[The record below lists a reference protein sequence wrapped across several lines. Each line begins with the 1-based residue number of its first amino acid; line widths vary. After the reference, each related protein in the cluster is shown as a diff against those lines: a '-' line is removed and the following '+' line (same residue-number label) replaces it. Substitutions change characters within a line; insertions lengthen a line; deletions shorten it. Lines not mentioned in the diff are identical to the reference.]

1 MVTFET
7 LVAHYLRALR
17 HWEGQTRVRALG
29 ATVGLNRR
37 MYCEFFAA
45 RHLNATTWTSGSGLN
60 GNAAY
65 DEALRRLATPESTV
79 PVYLTAPD
87 VAAEAAG

>member
-17 HWEGQTRVRALG
+17 YWEGQTRVRALG

-37 MYCEFFAA
+37 MYCELFAT
-45 RHLNATTWTSGSGLN
+45 RHLDATTWTSGIGLN

-65 DEALRRLATPESTV
+65 DEALRRLPTPSASV
-79 PVYLTAPD
+79 PVYL
-87 VAAEAAG
+87 VAEATAGAAG